1 MKTMQT
7 KDDISACVRCGNR
20 CRTAKSQ
27 NPEARPFKWALQ
39 GLCADCAVTQFLLS
53 IEILRLGIERYGPEV
68 LMNPGIQDQFVN
80 VMCSGKSEMSPDE
93 INWKRVIVN
102 WNEPFPKGY
111 EPKRIAV

>member
-1 MKTMQT
+1 MQVKDKTT
-7 KDDISACVRCGNR
+7 VCVRCGSQ
-20 CRTAKSQ
+20 CRPAVSQ
-27 NPEARPFKWALQ
+27 NPDARLFKRTSQ

-53 IEILRLGIERYGPEV
+53 VEILRLGIERYGLEV

-80 VMCSGKSEMSPDE
+80 VMRSGRSEMSPDE

-111 EPKRIAV
+111 EPERIAV